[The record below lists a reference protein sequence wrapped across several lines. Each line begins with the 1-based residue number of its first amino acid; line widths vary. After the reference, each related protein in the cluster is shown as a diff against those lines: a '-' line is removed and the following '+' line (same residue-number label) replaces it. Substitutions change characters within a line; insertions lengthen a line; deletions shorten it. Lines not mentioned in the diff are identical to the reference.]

1 MIVIAGKA
9 TVRPEHW
16 DKALQ
21 QTQQMTA
28 ASEAEPGCRSYRF
41 YVEPTNRNT
50 FFIFEQWDSAEALTS
65 HFQSTHYQEFG
76 TFLASVLA
84 AAPEILRYEVLTV
97 APL

>member
-9 TVRPEHW
+9 TIRPEHW
-16 DKALQ
+16 DQAVQ
-21 QTQQMTA
+21 QTQQMSA
-28 ASEAEPGCRSYRF
+28 KSEAEPGCRSYRF
-41 YVEPTNRNT
+41 YVELTNRNT
-50 FFIFEQWDSAEALTS
+50 FFIFEEWDNAEALMN

-84 AAPEILRYEVLTV
+84 APPDIQRYEVSGV